1 MKVFSRSAT
10 IASGDSLSTV
20 INLGE
25 EYNVGIYQILGVQ
38 MPDAWT
44 TASLTFTVSADGDT
58 YTPLYWNG
66 ELYEIDAAGGAAASR
81 AVSLEPSAFAG
92 WPYVKIRSGKK
103 ATPVNQAAERELV
116 VMLGA
121 M

>member
-10 IASGDSLSTV
+10 IASGGSLSTV

-25 EYNVGIYQILGVQ
+25 EYNVGIYQVLGVQ

-44 TASLTFTVSADGDT
+44 AASLTFSVSADGET

-66 ELYEIDAAGGAAASR
+66 ELYEVDAAGGSAASL

-92 WPYVKIRSGKK
+92 WPYVKIRSGNNSV
-103 ATPVNQAAERELV
+103 PVNQAADRELT

-121 M
+121 I